1 VGTAVPRPAYQYYR
15 PSYPYYRPYYR
26 PYYPYY
32 GYGYPYYGYGYPY
45 YGYGYPFY
53 GASFYYGAGWG
64 VGFGLGW
71 GWPTYYQYPY
81 PPYGYGGVY
90 EAGCDLRVQVTP
102 RDAEV
107 YMDGYLVGSV
117 DDFDGTWQRLRVAY
131 GDHEITVHKEGYRQI
146 KQRMLFRPGEN
157 YRIRETMQP
166 IAPGDPQ
173 DPRPL
178 PPEQPQNQGQAQNQ
192 GPPPDQ
198 GYPRGRVQVPPPQRP
213 EGPPPQRQD
222 RGAFGT
228 IAIRV
233 QPADA
238 EILIDGQRWERPAGD
253 DRLSVELNEGM
264 HRIEI
269 RKPGFRP
276 YTTNIE
282 VRRGETAPLNV
293 SLPPGESRLLG
304 VQGSPEPVARRVVVL
319 R

>member
-1 VGTAVPRPAYQYYR
+1 
-15 PSYPYYRPYYR
+15 
-26 PYYPYY
+26 
-32 GYGYPYYGYGYPY
+32 
-45 YGYGYPFY
+45 
-53 GASFYYGAGWG
+53 
-64 VGFGLGW
+64 
-71 GWPTYYQYPY
+71 
-81 PPYGYGGVY
+81 
-90 EAGCDLRVQVTP
+90 
-102 RDAEV
+102 
-107 YMDGYLVGSV
+107 
-117 DDFDGTWQRLRVAY
+117 
-131 GDHEITVHKEGYRQI
+131 
-146 KQRMLFRPGEN
+146 
-157 YRIRETMQP
+157 
-166 IAPGDPQ
+166 
-173 DPRPL
+173 
-178 PPEQPQNQGQAQNQ
+178 
-192 GPPPDQ
+192 
-198 GYPRGRVQVPPPQRP
+198 VQVPPPQRP

-276 YTTNIE
+276 YATNIE